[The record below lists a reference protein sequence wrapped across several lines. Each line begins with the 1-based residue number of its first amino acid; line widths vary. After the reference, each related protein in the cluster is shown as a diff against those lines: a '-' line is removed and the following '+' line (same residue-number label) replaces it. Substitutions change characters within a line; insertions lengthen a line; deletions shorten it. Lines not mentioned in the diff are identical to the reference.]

1 MFKGAKK
8 WPKHFFF
15 NVPST
20 AEEKRL
26 PSIETEEG
34 NIALMPARHPA
45 GAQTGQPKSPPTPPR
60 EGFPSHFSFPCLL
73 PSRPRQK
80 AASPPQKKNV
90 RTTATQKRSRQ
101 RNPIQISR
109 RRAAPPPTDHK
120 TATIV
125 SSTVIFHR
133 RHPLMVPD
141 GNKQKKCPRLPSP
154 SKTRHHGWLI
164 HWLVN

>member
-1 MFKGAKK
+1 MHERDRFYGALSSEQRGVVFKGAKK

-80 AASPPQKKNV
+80 AASPPQKKTCV
-90 RTTATQKRSRQ
+90 LPQHRKGVGKGTPSRYHVAVLRLRPQTTRQ
-101 RNPIQISR
+101 LLLLAVQ
-109 RRAAPPPTDHK
+109 
-120 TATIV
+120 
-125 SSTVIFHR
+125 
-133 RHPLMVPD
+133 
-141 GNKQKKCPRLPSP
+141 
-154 SKTRHHGWLI
+154 
-164 HWLVN
+164 